1 MYIGHRPDVK
11 DPSVM
16 FDDDLLVHFN
26 DYRADS
32 WFGMK
37 FKTGYVGVLDKI
49 KFYVPGDQ
57 KKSNYIG

>member
-1 MYIGHRPDVK
+1 
-11 DPSVM
+11 M